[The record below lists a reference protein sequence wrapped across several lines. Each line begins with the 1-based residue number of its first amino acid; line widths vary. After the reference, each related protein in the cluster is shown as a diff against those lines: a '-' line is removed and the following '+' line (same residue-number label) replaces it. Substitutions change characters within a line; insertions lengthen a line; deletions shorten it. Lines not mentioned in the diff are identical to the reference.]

1 MSLRLGGQAVWSSSR
16 RMVAFVLASAH
27 IETKMGLE
35 GTALGYCVECRK
47 KVEIQ
52 NPRRVTLKNKRRAV
66 QDVCPKCGTKVFR
79 ISEA

>member
-1 MSLRLGGQAVWSSSR
+1 
-16 RMVAFVLASAH
+16 MVAFVRASGH

-52 NPRRVTLKNKRRAV
+52 NPKRITQKNSRPAV

-79 ISEA
+79 IGEA

>member
-1 MSLRLGGQAVWSSSR
+1 
-16 RMVAFVLASAH
+16 MVAFVWASAP

-47 KVEIQ
+47 KVEMR
-52 NPRRVTLKNKRRAV
+52 NPKRITQENKRRAV

-79 ISEA
+79 IGEA

>member
-1 MSLRLGGQAVWSSSR
+1 MSLRLGGQTVWSSFR
-16 RMVAFVLASAH
+16 RMEAFVLASAR

-52 NPRRVTLKNKRRAV
+52 NPRRVTQENSRPAV